1 MQQGE
6 FTLHTLTHD
15 VCRAQDDFSSLKLN
29 LIDKETKKRML
40 EELWHDRVE
49 LPVEEAKAAE
59 REMQVKKAAVEQLKK
74 ANPCQ
79 CPLLELGCGT
89 NGKGKIQAQKRFFTF
104 SVEN

>member
-59 REMQVKKAAVEQLKK
+59 REMQVKKAAVEQLKQTDALVWVLVADGGAGHGVK
-74 ANPCQ
+74 
-79 CPLLELGCGT
+79 ELAMTCG
-89 NGKGKIQAQKRFFTF
+89 R
-104 SVEN
+104 